1 MGFFLT
7 LSKIFIDMTKV
18 QALFISDVHL
28 GSKGSNANEVLS
40 ILKQYQPEYLF
51 LVGDIIDGWLLK
63 RKFRWPQSHT
73 NVLRKILSYSK
84 NNIKVIYIPGN
95 HDEFMRDYLDFSFGN
110 IEVHNEYVWN
120 NTLITHGDL
129 YDGVVK
135 LKWLGVLGSIGY
147 DLAISIDRRL
157 KKLGMKRSLSKFL
170 KDKVKE
176 AVKFM
181 TQFEVELTRQAK
193 KNKCDTVICGH
204 IHHPADRM
212 IEGIRY
218 LNTGDWIENNSY
230 ITFNDGD
237 YTVHVVEKK

>member
-1 MGFFLT
+1 M
-7 LSKIFIDMTKV
+7 KI

-40 ILKQYQPEYLF
+40 VLKLYQPEYLF

-84 NNIKVIYIPGN
+84 NGTKVIYIPGN
-95 HDEFMRDYLDFSFGN
+95 HDEFMRDYLELSFGN
-110 IEVHNEYVWN
+110 IEVHDEYIFK
-120 NTLITHGDL
+120 NTYITHGDL

-135 LKWLGVLGSIGY
+135 LKWLGILGSIGY

-157 KKLGMKRSLSKFL
+157 KSWGYKRSLSKYL

-181 TQFEVELTRQAK
+181 TSFEQEIVRQGIK
-193 KNKCDTVICGH
+193 HGCNTVMCGH
-204 IHHPADRM
+204 IHHPDDKV
-212 IEGIRY
+212 IDGIRY
-218 LNTGDWIENNSY
+218 LNCGDWIENNSY
-230 ITFNDGD
+230 IIYNNNE
-237 YTVHVVEKK
+237 YTVIK